1 MYTLRSDRLQ
11 ISLLQ
16 HTNRRYYYC
25 KIFWSWYEW
34 LANGRCVGWAKC
46 QAEIPTPKSFK
57 RQFISQCSPTARW
70 ICQKRAGSRISFFMR
85 IVSITDSLPQSRP
98 YFRTIYLTYYFS
110 VTLKVRVALLLFV
123 LTVRILFSK
132 YKRKRQLKNTAPTSI
147 TRATQ
152 VKRACKLLCKLIQD
166 GRQSICPMLF
176 YMHGISTIH

>member
-1 MYTLRSDRLQ
+1 MS
-11 ISLLQ
+11 SG
-16 HTNRRYYYC
+16 NSNP
-25 KIFWSWYEW
+25 KIFQETVHITMLTDSAVDLSKE
-34 LANGRCVGWAKC
+34 GGVT
-46 QAEIPTPKSFK
+46 E
-57 RQFISQCSPTARW
+57 
-70 ICQKRAGSRISFFMR
+70 FFMR
-85 IVSITDSLPQSRP
+85 IIFITDSLPQSCP

-132 YKRKRQLKNTAPTSI
+132 YKRKRQLKITAPTSI

-166 GRQSICPMLF
+166 GRQSICPVLF